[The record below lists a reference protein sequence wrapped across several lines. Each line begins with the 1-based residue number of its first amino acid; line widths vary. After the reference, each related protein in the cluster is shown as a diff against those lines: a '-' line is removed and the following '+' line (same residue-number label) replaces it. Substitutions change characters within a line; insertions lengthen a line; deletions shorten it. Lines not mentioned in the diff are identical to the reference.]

1 MATKRTDDRNKS
13 DLDKSMEML
22 SKAVVDLVTEEKTDE
37 IEKKILGTVETK
49 VDDFINAKYGYI
61 ERKVKV
67 TVDDEKPVKL
77 KGVVH
82 EKFDEVLK
90 FVKQN
95 EPVYLVGASGTGKSE
110 LCKQIAETLDLDFY
124 FTNCVTR
131 EHQIDGFT
139 DAVGQ
144 YHETQFYKAFTNGG
158 IFFLDEIDASIPEV
172 LVKLNGAIANG
183 WYDFPAPIG
192 KKDAHKDFR
201 VVSAGNTYGYG
212 ASAEYVGRNQL
223 DFASLDRFAV
233 IEIDYSKEIE
243 RAVTKNNKDLM
254 CFSRDFRKSAIEQG
268 IQTVLSYRGMG
279 RIAKME
285 KLLGIEE
292 TLKTCLV
299 KGLDRDDVNMILDK
313 MTLIDSNKY
322 KQALRKVAETLE

>member
-1 MATKRTDDRNKS
+1 
-13 DLDKSMEML
+13 ML
-22 SKAVVDLVTEEKTDE
+22 TKAVAQVVEE
-37 IEKKILGTVETK
+37 IETEDIQEKVLGNVETK
-49 VDDFINAKYGYI
+49 VEEYIAKEYGHI
-61 ERKVKV
+61 DKKIIT
-67 TVDDEKPVKL
+67 TVDDGKPVEI

-90 FVKQN
+90 FVKNN

-110 LCKQIAETLDLDFY
+110 LCKQIAETMGLEFY

-144 YHETQFYKAFTNGG
+144 YHETQFYKAFTKGG

-172 LVKLNGAIANG
+172 LVKLNGALANG

-192 KKDAHKDFR
+192 KKTAHKDFR
-201 VVSAGNTYGYG
+201 VISAGNTCGYG
-212 ASAEYVGRNQL
+212 ASIEYVGRNQL
-223 DFASLDRFAV
+223 DYASLDRFV
-233 IEIDYSKEIE
+233 LVEIDYSETIE
-243 RAVTKNNKDLM
+243 KAVTENNKDLLA
-254 CFSRDFRKSAIEQG
+254 FSREFRKSAQEQG

-285 KLLGIEE
+285 KILDLKEV
-292 TLKTCLV
+292 LKTCLI
-299 KGLDRDDVNMILDK
+299 KGLDSDDVQMILDK
-313 MTLIDSNKY
+313 MNLFEDNKY
-322 KQALRKVAETLE
+322 KVALKELVEN